1 MFPIEEN
8 IYMPQ
13 NEEQQKVLYR
23 KILESFFCGPHT
35 CSFQKISLK
44 NGWKTANPY

>member
-13 NEEQQKVLYR
+13 NEEQQKVLYKKYSNLFLR
-23 KILESFFCGPHT
+23 SAHLFF
-35 CSFQKISLK
+35 SKISLK